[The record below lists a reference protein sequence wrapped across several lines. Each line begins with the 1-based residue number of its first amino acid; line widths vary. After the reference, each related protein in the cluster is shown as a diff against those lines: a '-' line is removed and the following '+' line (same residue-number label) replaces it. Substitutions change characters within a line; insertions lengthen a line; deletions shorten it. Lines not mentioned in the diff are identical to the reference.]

1 MADSLTALEAQLVAR
16 LQSRLPQTGAGKVHV
31 LTAAE
36 LANLSE
42 STQPSPAVH
51 IVYQGYAVA
60 ESRPDARASRLTQT
74 WLAVIAVRNLASGK
88 TGSAARADAGQLAG
102 TVAAALIGWTP
113 APAMRPL
120 QLATPP
126 AAGYSAGYMYLPI
139 AVTTDVLVQQE

>member
-1 MADSLTALEAQLVAR
+1 MAESLTAIEPQLVAR

-51 IVYQGYAVA
+51 IVLSGMTVA
-60 ESRPDARASRLTQT
+60 ESRPDGKAARLTQT

-88 TGSAARADAGQLAG
+88 TGAAARADAGQLAG
-102 TVAAALIGWTP
+102 TVAAALTGWQP
-113 APAMRPL
+113 LSARKPL
-120 QLATPP
+120 QLVTPP
-126 AAGYSAGYMYLPI
+126 GAGYSAGYMYLPI
-139 AVTTDVLVQQE
+139 AVATDVLVQQE